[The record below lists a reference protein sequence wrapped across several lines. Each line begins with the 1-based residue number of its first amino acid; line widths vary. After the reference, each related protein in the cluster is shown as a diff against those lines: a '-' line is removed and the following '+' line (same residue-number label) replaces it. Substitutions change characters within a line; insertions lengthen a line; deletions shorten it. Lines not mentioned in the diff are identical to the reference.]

1 MKYEIVNR
9 GTGIL
14 GAVRP
19 PQGKRLG
26 LETEEVR
33 KARELLQK
41 VKNNYQN
48 LASVI
53 GKDAADL
60 AVKQAQDNLKKAE
73 IGS

>member
-1 MKYEIVNR
+1 MRYEIVNR

-19 PQGKRLG
+19 APAKRLG

-41 VKNNYQN
+41 VQNNYQN
-48 LASVI
+48 LASLI
-53 GKDAADL
+53 GKEAADL

-73 IGS
+73 MS